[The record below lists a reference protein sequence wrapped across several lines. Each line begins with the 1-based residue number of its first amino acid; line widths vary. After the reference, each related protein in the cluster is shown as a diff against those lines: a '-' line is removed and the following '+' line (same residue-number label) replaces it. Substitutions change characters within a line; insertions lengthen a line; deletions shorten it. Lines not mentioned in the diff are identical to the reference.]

1 LRPHEAAWF
10 SPTRDLYSSAFD
22 YAEFLT
28 GFLEGQLL
36 PDTTVALALA
46 DPVAVSRPAPV
57 PRWYGMHWEIYSTGG
72 APGAAGVA
80 GADGASEITGGLPA
94 FGHRGAS
101 GTVGMAIPDAN
112 AIVIYLTNSQETD
125 VVEEVIAAALE
136 LFGG

>member
-1 LRPHEAAWF
+1 VAWF
-10 SPTRDLYSSAFD
+10 SPAEDLYSSAFD

-28 GFLEGQLL
+28 GFLAGKLV

-46 DPVAVSRPAPV
+46 DPVAAYRPAPV
-57 PRWYGMHWEIYSTGG
+57 PRWYGMHWEIYSSGL
-72 APGAAGVA
+72 ASGAAGVA
-80 GADGASEITGGLPA
+80 SGAGGSGPSGGLPA

-101 GTVGMAIPDAN
+101 GTVGIAIPDAN
-112 AIVIYLTNSQETD
+112 AIVVYLTNSQETD